1 MQQLSKL
8 LFYRGDR
15 FIFEVFCRAIPTV
28 SYANALLDIKA
39 DVAFDLIDK
48 ILSAIFKVY
57 QLLPHSQLISMDIT
71 ATLNEIATLSVE
83 DRIRI
88 VQAIWDSIAAEQ
100 VYPDLTNA
108 QKQELDRRTADYNSN
123 PDNVLT
129 WEEIKAS
136 IKGQQ

>member
-1 MQQLSKL
+1 
-8 LFYRGDR
+8 
-15 FIFEVFCRAIPTV
+15 
-28 SYANALLDIKA
+28 
-39 DVAFDLIDK
+39 
-48 ILSAIFKVY
+48 
-57 QLLPHSQLISMDIT
+57 MDIT

-83 DRIRI
+83 DRIRL

-100 VYPDLTNA
+100 VYPDLTDA

-136 IKGQQ
+136 ILSTVSSNWVSRYSLTASLTIDSGDCPR

>member
-1 MQQLSKL
+1 MG
-8 LFYRGDR
+8 R
-15 FIFEVFCRAIPTV
+15 
-28 SYANALLDIKA
+28 
-39 DVAFDLIDK
+39 

-83 DRIRI
+83 DRIRL

-100 VYPDLTNA
+100 VYPDLTDA
-108 QKQELDRRTADYNSN
+108 QKQELDRRIADSDSN

-129 WEEIKAS
+129 WKEIKAS

>member
-8 LFYRGDR
+8 LFYAGDR
-15 FIFEVFCRAIPTV
+15 FICEVFCKAIPTV
-28 SYANALLDIKA
+28 SYANVLLDIKA

>member
-1 MQQLSKL
+1 MHT
-8 LFYRGDR
+8 GDR
-15 FIFEVFCRAIPTV
+15 FVFEDFCKAIAYNAIIQ
-28 SYANALLDIKA
+28 SAIALLGIKA
-39 DVAFDLIDK
+39 DAAFDLMGK

-57 QLLPHSQLISMDIT
+57 QLLPDSKLISMDIT

-88 VQAIWDSIAAEQ
+88 VQAIWDTIAVEQ
-100 VYPDLTNA
+100 VYPDLTDA
-108 QKQELDRRTADYNSN
+108 QKQELDRRTSDYNSN

>member
-1 MQQLSKL
+1 
-8 LFYRGDR
+8 
-15 FIFEVFCRAIPTV
+15 
-28 SYANALLDIKA
+28 
-39 DVAFDLIDK
+39 
-48 ILSAIFKVY
+48 
-57 QLLPHSQLISMDIT
+57 MDIT

-108 QKQELDRRTADYNSN
+108 QKQELDRRITDYDLN
-123 PDNVLT
+123 PGNVLT
-129 WEEIKAS
+129 WEEIKTS